1 MTSVLNSSTSA
12 LLAFQRAL
20 STVSHNVANIK
31 TVGYSRQSTEFAAA
45 TPDKV
50 GAHYIGSG
58 TRINDI
64 RRVADQLAIT
74 RLIDSNAEVAHLQT
88 LSGLA
93 DRVDSLLSDRSTNL
107 EGRWSAFFDA
117 VSGLSS
123 DAASTAQRQNTLD
136 EAQALAGRF
145 SRLNGQMDALNQ
157 EVNNGLI
164 AAASEINR
172 LSAEIAQLNRQIGSN
187 PAKAAP
193 DLLDRRD
200 ALASQLVSHTGGSVN
215 LQDGGVMNVFAAGGT
230 ALVVGTTASK
240 VQAVPDAFQPER
252 LQLALTTTNLSVDLS
267 NTALGGSVGGLLDF
281 RRDVLDPAQAELGRI
296 ALGLTQSFNAQ
307 QAAGV
312 DQYGERGQ
320 DLFSLGSPQALA
332 SSRNTGSASV
342 QISGIDLAKLD
353 GNNLKLS
360 FNGSSWQATKA
371 ANGEPVAM
379 TGSGSV
385 ADPFVVNGM
394 QVVIAGGAA
403 ASNDAFLLKPSAGLG
418 GSLQVAISDPA
429 RLAAASPVQS
439 SAALANTGS
448 GKPGKLTVI
457 DGSHPTLSAPAQIQF
472 TSGTEYTIDG
482 AGPYPYTPGSTI
494 SANGWQ
500 LTLDGVPNP
509 GDSFNITPTGPG
521 SSDNGNANL
530 LAAVE
535 DLRLFSAGTQSL
547 TDVMAGLT
555 TRVGS
560 AARGAEYSLQAA
572 TVLQQQA
579 EGARDSISGV
589 NLNEEAAQMLKLQQ
603 AYQAA
608 SQMVATADNMFQTI
622 LGAVSR

>member
-1 MTSVLNSSTSA
+1 MTSVLNTSSSA

-20 STVSHNVANIK
+20 TTVSHNVANIN
-31 TVGYSRQSTEFAAA
+31 TEGYSRQNAEFATAN
-45 TPDKV
+45 PSRH
-50 GAHYIGSG
+50 GSHYLGNG
-58 TRINDI
+58 TRITDV

-74 RLIDSNAEVAHLQT
+74 RLIDSNAEVAQLQT

-93 DRVDSLLSDRSTNL
+93 DRVDSLMSDSATNL

-123 DAASTAQRQNTLD
+123 DASSTAQRQSTLD
-136 EAQALAGRF
+136 QAKGLAQRF
-145 SRLNGQMDALNQ
+145 GRLNGQMDELNQ

-172 LSAEIAQLNRQIGSN
+172 LSGEIAQLNRQISAN
-187 PAKAAP
+187 PHKVAP

-200 ALASQLVSHTGGSVN
+200 TLASQLVSHTGGMVS
-215 LQDGGVMNVFAAGGT
+215 LQDGGVMNIFAAGGT
-230 ALVVGTTASK
+230 ALVVGPTASR
-240 VQAVPDAFQPER
+240 VEVIADAFQPER
-252 LQLALTTTNLSVDLS
+252 LQLALTTTNLRVDLS
-267 NTALGGSVGGLLDF
+267 NSGLGGSVGGLLDF
-281 RRDVLDPAQAELGRI
+281 RREVLDPAQAELGRI
-296 ALGLTQSFNAQ
+296 ALGLAQSFNAQ

-320 DLFSLGSPQALA
+320 DLFNIGSPSVAA
-332 SSRNTGSASV
+332 SGYNSGSADL
-342 QISGIDLAKLD
+342 QISATDLDTMD
-353 GNNLKLS
+353 GASFQLR
-360 FNGSSWQATKA
+360 FNGTLWQATKA
-371 ANGEPVAM
+371 ANGEALPM
-379 TGSGSV
+379 SGSGSA
-385 ADPFVVNGM
+385 ADPFVVNGISL
-394 QVVIAGGAA
+394 VLAGGAA
-403 ASNDAFLLKPSAGLG
+403 ATNDAFLVKPAAGLA
-418 GSLQVAISDPA
+418 GSISVAISDPA
-429 RLAAASPVQS
+429 RLAAASAVQGNAS
-439 SAALANTGS
+439 LANTGS
-448 GKPGKLTVI
+448 GQMSAVQVI
-457 DGSHPTLSAPAQIQF
+457 DSANPALTGTAQVSF
-472 TSGTEYTIDG
+472 TSASQYTIDG

-500 LTLDGVPNP
+500 FTLDGAPNP
-509 GDSFNITPTGPG
+509 GDSFNIGATGVG

-535 DLRLFSAGTQSL
+535 DLRLFGNGTQSL

-555 TRVGS
+555 TRIGS

-579 EGARDSISGV
+579 QGARDSISGV
-589 NLNEEAAQMLKLQQ
+589 NLDEEAAQMLKLQQ

-608 SQMVATADNMFQTI
+608 SQMVSTADTMFQTI

>member
-20 STVSHNVANIK
+20 STVSHNVANIN

-172 LSAEIAQLNRQIGSN
+172 LSGEIAQLNRQIGSN

-200 ALASQLVSHTGGSVN
+200 ALASQLVSYTGGSVN

-230 ALVVGTTASK
+230 ALVVGTTASR

-360 FNGSSWQATKA
+360 FNGSNWQATKA

-379 TGSGSV
+379 TGSGTA

-429 RLAAASPVQS
+429 RLAAASPVQA
-439 SAALANTGS
+439 SASLANTGS
-448 GKPGKLTVI
+448 GRVGALRVT
-457 DGSHPTLSAPAQIQF
+457 DSSHPDLGTPANIIF
-472 TSGTEYTIDG
+472 TSSSQYTLDG
-482 AGPYPYTPGSTI
+482 AGPYPFTPGSTI

-500 LTLDGVPNP
+500 ITVDGAPNA
-509 GDSFNITPTGPG
+509 GDSFQLGPTGAG

-579 EGARDSISGV
+579 QGARDSISGV
-589 NLNEEAAQMLKLQQ
+589 NLDEEAAQMLKLQQ

>member
-20 STVSHNVANIK
+20 STVSHNVANIN

-172 LSAEIAQLNRQIGSN
+172 LSGEIAQLNRQIGSN

-200 ALASQLVSHTGGSVN
+200 ALASQLVSYTGGSVN
-215 LQDGGVMNVFAAGGT
+215 LQDDGVMNVFAAGGT
-230 ALVVGTTASK
+230 ALVVGTTASR

-360 FNGSSWQATKA
+360 FNGTNWQATKA

-379 TGSGSV
+379 TGSGTA
-385 ADPFVVNGM
+385 ADPFVINGM

-439 SAALANTGS
+439 SAALSNTGS

-579 EGARDSISGV
+579 QGARDSISGV
-589 NLNEEAAQMLKLQQ
+589 NLDEEAAQMLKLLQ